1 MKGNKN
7 RVLTAFLSAVIA
19 IVISTSIIAG
29 NVVVPL
35 ITVVLAFILSYFLKR
50 ANKSVTQDE
59 RTLHLSGKAAETTIK
74 ICVPLAAVGGII
86 LFASREHLSPEM
98 VSAGY
103 VLAYTACV
111 LMLVNLAFYSFYS
124 RKY

>member
-1 MKGNKN
+1 MQGKNN
-7 RVLTAFLSAVIA
+7 RVITAALSGVLA
-19 IVISTSIIAG
+19 IVISSSIIVG
-29 NVVVPL
+29 NVYIPL
-35 ITVVLAFILSYFLKR
+35 IAVALAYIASYFLKR
-50 ANKSVTQDE
+50 ANKDVTQDE
-59 RTLHLSGKAAETTIK
+59 RTLQLSGKAAETTLK
-74 ICVPLAAVGGII
+74 ICIPLAALAGIV
-86 LFASREHLSPEM
+86 LFASRERLSAEM

>member
-1 MKGNKN
+1 MQGRSN
-7 RVLTAFLSAVIA
+7 RVITAALSGVLA
-19 IVISTSIIAG
+19 IVVSSSIIVG
-29 NVVVPL
+29 NVYIPL
-35 ITVVLAFILSYFLKR
+35 IAVALAYIASYFLRKS
-50 ANKSVTQDE
+50 NKSVTQDE
-59 RTLHLSGKAAETTIK
+59 RTTLLSAKAAGATIK
-74 ICVPLAAVGGII
+74 VCVPLAALAGIV
-86 LFASREHLSPEM
+86 LFASREHLSAEM